1 MLGLASGAVPYA
13 VAGPLFTAGV
23 GLQLGV
29 TPVAGARLF
38 PVPIRAVALGV
49 PAGTAIALFGGT
61 FLYVAEWLIDHGALS
76 WVPVYAGIGLAVS
89 AVGSWLVRERLMYP
103 VDTLAG
109 TLAGAPADP
118 RAAAPATTTEELA

>member
-1 MLGLASGAVPYA
+1 M
-13 VAGPLFTAGV
+13 
-23 GLQLGV
+23 

-61 FLYVAEWLIDHGALS
+61 FLYAAEWLIDHGALG
-76 WVPVYAGIGLAVS
+76 WVPVYAGIGLTVS
-89 AVGSWLVRERLMYP
+89 AIGSWLVHERLMYP

-109 TLAGAPADP
+109 TLAGERAEQRPTTAPV
-118 RAAAPATTTEELA
+118 TTTEELA